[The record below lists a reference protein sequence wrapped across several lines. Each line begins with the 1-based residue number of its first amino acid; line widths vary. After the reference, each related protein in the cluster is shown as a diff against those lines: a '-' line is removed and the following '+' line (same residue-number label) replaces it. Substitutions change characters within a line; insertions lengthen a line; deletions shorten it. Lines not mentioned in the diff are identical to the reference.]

1 MRQTIAVHVA
11 GGEGGVV
18 MGLQCH
24 RHMQVA
30 VVAVEVEPVEGLQV
44 AQQAQELAQVQVLEL
59 VRQMERLATLW
70 LAATAVVQAWMEAA
84 ALPTQAASDEEEK
97 EGLAVA
103 VVVALQAQVT
113 PPGTEC

>member
-1 MRQTIAVHVA
+1 MHVA

-44 AQQAQELAQVQVLEL
+44 PQHVQELAQVQVLEW

-70 LAATAVVQAWMEAA
+70 LAATAVAQAWMEAA
-84 ALPTQAASDEEEK
+84 ALPMQAASDEEEK
-97 EGLAVA
+97 EGLVVA
-103 VVVALQAQVT
+103 VLLQAQVML
-113 PPGTEC
+113 PGIEC